1 MLSKIAKALDV
12 SLADLF
18 DYQLRL
24 GDLKQVKKLLAQAI
38 KQSSDPEV
46 LLLYRL
52 YRAL

>member
-1 MLSKIAKALDV
+1 MFLLPICSTTNPALGI
-12 SLADLF
+12 
-18 DYQLRL
+18 QR
-24 GDLKQVKKLLAQAI
+24 QVKKLLAQAI